1 MNNANLIILDWD
13 DTLFPTS
20 WTTKNNFDFANDYN
34 TNDIILTFSQLDTV
48 MSILLLKL
56 TKNNRVII
64 VTNATKKW
72 VMMSKKIIPNSYK
85 FIIGNIPIFSARDL
99 YSSSTNIMPSDW
111 KKCVFVDIME
121 KSNRSFE
128 NILSVG
134 DAEYEIDALSNLHK
148 KYKIKGK
155 TLRFVKNPNYKQIIE
170 QLEMLTETI
179 DKIMESKGLVD
190 LSFLTIHRP

>member
-1 MNNANLIILDWD
+1 MNNANLIILDWG

-72 VMMSKKIIPNSYK
+72 VMMSERIIPNSYK

-121 KSNRSFE
+121 KSNRSFK

-170 QLEMLTETI
+170 QLEMLTKTI
-179 DKIMESKGLVD
+179 DKIMESKRLVD
-190 LSFLTIHRP
+190 LSFSTIRRP

>member
-72 VMMSKKIIPNSYK
+72 VMMSERIIPNSYK

-121 KSNRSFE
+121 KSNRSFK

-170 QLEMLTETI
+170 QLEMLTKTI
-179 DKIMESKGLVD
+179 DKIMESKRLVD
-190 LSFLTIHRP
+190 LSFSTIRRP

>member
-34 TNDIILTFSQLDTV
+34 ANDIILTFSQLDTV

-72 VMMSKKIIPNSYK
+72 VMMSERIIPNSYK

-121 KSNRSFE
+121 KSNRSFK

-170 QLEMLTETI
+170 QLEMLTKTI
-179 DKIMESKGLVD
+179 DKIMESKRLVD
-190 LSFLTIHRP
+190 LSFSTIRRP

>member
-72 VMMSKKIIPNSYK
+72 VMMSERIIPNSYK

-99 YSSSTNIMPSDW
+99 YSSSANIMPSDW

-121 KSNRSFE
+121 KSNRSFK

-170 QLEMLTETI
+170 QLEMLTKTI
-179 DKIMESKGLVD
+179 DKIMESKRLVD
-190 LSFLTIHRP
+190 LSFSTIRRP